1 VRGVLAGEVVVVGLL
16 DLDEGGLAEEAR
28 EDAAGVEGEADALGL
43 GGGEEEGA
51 SAEALDVAVCEVKL
65 ADELFER
72 GGVFAQDEGD
82 VVMDCEG

>member
-1 VRGVLAGEVVVVGLL
+1 MRGVLAGEVVIIGLF

-28 EDAAGVEGEADALGL
+28 EDAARVEGEADALGL
-43 GGGEEEGA
+43 CGGEEEGA
-51 SAEALDVAVCEVKL
+51 SAETLDVAVGEVKL

-72 GGVFAQDEGD
+72 GCVFTQDEGD